1 MALDMQTKLAN
12 HAPVHDYHLVDFK
25 AGVSHGGFASLE
37 AARAVA
43 RALGLP
49 SWEIFHGN
57 KRVEHHDP
65 EVP

>member
-1 MALDMQTKLAN
+1 MHRKSAH
-12 HAPVHDYHLVDFK
+12 HASIHEYHLVDFK

-37 AARAVA
+37 AARAIA
-43 RALGLP
+43 RELELP